1 MQETNA
7 THLDKQP
14 DKERLHIRPDEG
26 GVQVG
31 THVHLQLY
39 AALIA
44 ALIQGVLPMTFIL
57 LQQALPHLRAIT
69 PSLWP
74 QIPGRGSRHP

>member
-1 MQETNA
+1 MQKTNA
-7 THLDKQP
+7 KHLDEQP
-14 DKERLHIRPDEG
+14 DKERLHVRPDEG

-44 ALIQGVLPMTFIL
+44 ALAQGVLPMTFIL
-57 LQQALPHLRAIT
+57 LQQALPHLLAIP
-69 PSLWP
+69 PSVWS
-74 QIPGRGSRHP
+74 QIPGRGSRHS

>member
-1 MQETNA
+1 MQEPNA
-7 THLDKQP
+7 THLDEQP
-14 DKERLHIRPDEG
+14 DKERLYVRPDEG

-44 ALIQGVLPMTFIL
+44 ALIQGVLPVTFIL
-57 LQQALPHLRAIT
+57 LQQALTHLRAIT

-74 QIPGRGSRHP
+74 